1 MATLP
6 RVGAATQMGRSAIR
20 GLASPFKKAFP
31 IFSSK
36 QHYSRSSKSGSMQSA
51 VQSMVETNILLE
63 KTLLV
68 AKQENELLTRIL
80 RTLTL
85 IEDSDLGLGGSPGGL
100 LNTIMGAIDGM
111 GGMLG
116 ALGLKK
122 GLQKLYESLRLTKK
136 NVLSKAKPAPKG
148 GTPKAE
154 TKPNNKPTIE
164 KPVENI
170 PKPVNDNAARPVTA
184 PDPANG
190 NATNP
195 GTGPAIAND
204 NAAPKTGT
212 GPTRPTVPPS
222 SASPASPIRSGNP
235 IDIPKAA
242 NDASLV
248 ARENLGVTSAA
259 NVARD
264 ASLVAGEK
272 LGAWA
277 AIKGAAGGLGRL
289 AFGAVR
295 GLGSGPGLAAQI
307 IFKSP
312 ETGDPE
318 FPTNKEQELR
328 AQIIQQE
335 TLLKKAKEELD
346 NISKNPSSYFNM
358 QYIKGLNN
366 GISKLTTTLANEKS
380 TYNNLIDMRR
390 GSLQYL
396 GWSEENINR
405 QIPPSLYF
413 KTEEVN
419 SIPATT
425 DISTATKG
433 SELKQGSMTYEISN
447 FTNNPPTQMTINNNQ
462 IVNTAS
468 GQQAAQD
475 IREELVS
482 LYRRI
487 RMGLGNY

>member
-51 VQSMVETNILLE
+51 AQSMVETNILLE

-111 GGMLG
+111 LG
-116 ALGLKK
+116 AFGLKK
-122 GLQKLYESLRLTKK
+122 LYNRWT
-136 NVLSKAKPAPKG
+136 NKAKPPPKG
-148 GTPKAE
+148 ARTPKAE
-154 TKPNNKPTIE
+154 TKPGTEPTIKE
-164 KPVENI
+164 PVENPQVKEPAK
-170 PKPVNDNAARPVTA
+170 PKP
-184 PDPANG
+184 
-190 NATNP
+190 
-195 GTGPAIAND
+195 AND
-204 NAAPKTGT
+204 NAKFPEELKPYKPVK
-212 GPTRPTVPPS
+212 PT
-222 SASPASPIRSGNP
+222 A

-248 ARENLGVTSAA
+248 A
-259 NVARD
+259 
-264 ASLVAGEK
+264 GEK
-272 LGAWA
+272 LGATSA
-277 AIKGAAGGLGRL
+277 ADVAGVSKTLSSTAIKGAAGLVSGTAIKRAAGEL
-289 AFGAVR
+289 AFGPV
-295 GLGSGPGLAAQI
+295 GLAAQI
-307 IFKSP
+307 ILTPS
-312 ETGDPE
+312 ETDRGYDVPSI
-318 FPTNKEQELR
+318 TEQELR
-328 AQIIQQE
+328 PQIIQHE
-335 TLLKKAKEELD
+335 TELKKAKEELD
-346 NISKNPSSYFNM
+346 NISKNPSNYSQ
-358 QYIKGLNN
+358 QYITVTNN
-366 GISKLTTTLANEKS
+366 RVTKLTTTLANEKS
-380 TYNNLIDMRR
+380 TYNNLIDQRR
-390 GSLQYL
+390 VGLQHL

-413 KTEEVN
+413 MTEEVN
-419 SIPATT
+419 PIPATP
-425 DISTATKG
+425 TKG

-462 IVNTAS
+462 IVNPAS
-468 GQQAAQD
+468 AQQAAQD

-487 RMGLGNY
+487 MGLGNY

>member
-51 VQSMVETNILLE
+51 AQSMVETNILLE

-111 GGMLG
+111 LG
-116 ALGLKK
+116 AFGLKK
-122 GLQKLYESLRLTKK
+122 LYNRWT
-136 NVLSKAKPAPKG
+136 NKAKPPPKG
-148 GTPKAE
+148 ARTPKAE
-154 TKPNNKPTIE
+154 TKPGTEPTIKEPVENPQVKEPAKPKPANDNATKPGTEPNIE
-164 KPVENI
+164 KPVVEETPKAETKPGAEPTIKEPVENSQVKEPAK
-170 PKPVNDNAARPVTA
+170 PKP
-184 PDPANG
+184 
-190 NATNP
+190 
-195 GTGPAIAND
+195 AND
-204 NAAPKTGT
+204 NAKFPEELKPYKPVK
-212 GPTRPTVPPS
+212 PT
-222 SASPASPIRSGNP
+222 A

-248 ARENLGVTSAA
+248 A
-259 NVARD
+259 
-264 ASLVAGEK
+264 GEK
-272 LGAWA
+272 LGATSA
-277 AIKGAAGGLGRL
+277 ADVAGVSKTLSSTAIKGAAGLVSGTAIKRAAGEL
-289 AFGAVR
+289 AFGPV
-295 GLGSGPGLAAQI
+295 GLAAQI
-307 IFKSP
+307 ILTPS
-312 ETGDPE
+312 ETYRGYDVPSI
-318 FPTNKEQELR
+318 TEQELR
-328 AQIIQQE
+328 PQIIQHE
-335 TLLKKAKEELD
+335 TELKKAKEELD
-346 NISKNPSSYFNM
+346 NISKNPSNYSQ
-358 QYIKGLNN
+358 QYITVTNN
-366 GISKLTTTLANEKS
+366 RVTKLTTTLANEKS
-380 TYNNLIDMRR
+380 TYNNLIDQRR
-390 GSLQYL
+390 VGLQHL

-413 KTEEVN
+413 MTEEVN
-419 SIPATT
+419 PIPATP
-425 DISTATKG
+425 TKG

-462 IVNTAS
+462 IVNPAS
-468 GQQAAQD
+468 AQQAAQD

-487 RMGLGNY
+487 MGLGNY